1 MNELA
6 AQLVEKHEGRRRFA
20 YKCTQGKLTIGVGHN
35 LEAKPLP
42 DSVIDLLFDCDLED
56 AESDA
61 RQYAY
66 FDRLNE
72 QRQAAIID
80 MSFQLGKTRLAQFK
94 KMHAALNVGDFKGA
108 SRECLDSLYATQ
120 TPSRAQRIAH
130 IIRRGVMAW
139 FTKLSNWCVRWW
151 GGETWAERPAI
162 APDPSS
168 GK

>member
-42 DSVIDLLFDCDLED
+42 DSVVDLLFDCDLED

-130 IIRRGVMAW
+130 IIRRGVM
-139 FTKLSNWCVRWW
+139 T
-151 GGETWAERPAI
+151 
-162 APDPSS
+162 
-168 GK
+168 